1 MLKCYYISHAKSL
14 SYQTIAVLRHIVYT
28 YWRGK
33 GTIASVF
40 HPPHT
45 NYFPMEKGKGTIASA
60 FHPLHTDFF
69 PMQKG
74 GIIGVDG
81 GNKLAI
87 V

>member
-1 MLKCYYISHAKSL
+1 MKK
-14 SYQTIAVLRHIVYT
+14 
-28 YWRGK
+28 GK

-40 HPPHT
+40 HPLHT
-45 NYFPMEKGKGTIASA
+45 N
-60 FHPLHTDFF
+60 FF

-74 GIIGVDG
+74 GIVGVDG

>member
-1 MLKCYYISHAKSL
+1 LHEDDDKTLEDHDSYDWNCSKTSLFLIIVSYYFLHTNYFPMKK
-14 SYQTIAVLRHIVYT
+14 
-28 YWRGK
+28 GK

-40 HPPHT
+40 HPLHT
-45 NYFPMEKGKGTIASA
+45 N
-60 FHPLHTDFF
+60 FF

-74 GIIGVDG
+74 GIVGVDG